1 MDSFFAITASS
12 IPQNRRG
19 KMAMYP
25 IGTLITGGLKTKGVQ
40 RKDLVRAL
48 GYSNFNKG
56 RRNLDACMD
65 HGECSNEFLRKH
77 LPLVLG
83 LTPAQV
89 EEAIHLTEE
98 KRRQEADQEARAQ
111 FQPHI
116 YVEVKRTA
124 PIFAIA
130 FSGAGR
136 NLYIDLPPDLPSLPE
151 EEQIERIRQLVRQH
165 YLANNGKCRLVG
177 DIRYY
182 VLRRTYDE
190 SILFQPEGEILARY
204 DKPYKEAKA
213 TLQIG
218 NKILEGSGHIRP
230 A

>member
-1 MDSFFAITASS
+1 
-12 IPQNRRG
+12 
-19 KMAMYP
+19 MYP
-25 IGTLITGGLKTKGVQ
+25 IGTLIEEGLKTKGMQ

-48 GYSNFNKG
+48 GYTNINKG

-65 HGECSNEFLRKH
+65 KGKCSNEFLRKH

-89 EEAIHLTEE
+89 EEAIRLTEE
-98 KRRQEADQEARAQ
+98 KKWQDADQAARAQ
-111 FQPHI
+111 FRPHI
-116 YVEVKRTA
+116 YIEVRRTQR
-124 PIFAIA
+124 IFIVV
-130 FSGAGR
+130 FCGGFKQV
-136 NLYIDLPPDLPSLPE
+136 YIDLPPDLLSLPE
-151 EEQIERIRQLVRQH
+151 EEQIERVRQIVRDH
-165 YLANNGKCRLVG
+165 YVANDGKCSRVG
-177 DIRYY
+177 DILRYIY
-182 VLRRTYDE
+182 RKTYDD
-190 SILFQPEGEILARY
+190 SIAFNPDGEIVARY

>member
-1 MDSFFAITASS
+1 
-12 IPQNRRG
+12 
-19 KMAMYP
+19 MYP
-25 IGTLITGGLKTKGVQ
+25 IGTLITEGLKTKGMK

-48 GYSNFNKG
+48 GYTNFNKG
-56 RRNLDACMD
+56 RRNLDACM
-65 HGECSNEFLRKH
+65 GKGKCSNEFLRQH

-98 KRRQEADQEARAQ
+98 KKRQEADQEARAQ

-124 PIFAIA
+124 RIFVLC
-130 FSGAGR
+130 FTGATR
-136 NLYIDLPPDLPSLPE
+136 NQYIDLPPDLPSLPE
-151 EEQIERIRQLVRQH
+151 EEQIERIRQIVRQH
-165 YLANNGKCRLVG
+165 YLTNEGKCRLVG

-190 SILFQPEGEILARY
+190 SILFQPNGEIMARY

-218 NKILEGSGHIRP
+218 NKILEGGGHIRP